1 MDYRVPGMLLPYSKI
16 VNFSF
21 RSLSRKKKLLIPLS
35 LSEKARVTNLI
46 TFLPFKNLEMAEPA
60 ELEAMSENPEELNS
74 SNDGEPRDAID
85 ATAAKASTDNFH
97 SDSDSDDENE
107 AQQAQ
112 ELKILESELSRNP
125 SNYDAHVQYI
135 KLLRKMGEID
145 KLREARESMS
155 QIFPLTPTMWQE
167 WAKDET
173 TLCSGP
179 EAVPAIEKIYERG
192 VSDYLSV
199 PLWCDYL
206 NFVQEHDL
214 SIRECSASG
223 VSKARNL
230 FERAL
235 TAAGLHFCEGS
246 KIWEAYK
253 EFEQAI
259 CLTID
264 DSDIEGKEK
273 QIQRVRNIFH
283 RQLSV
288 PLADMNSTLLA
299 YKVWEVQQGNDL
311 DVNSS
316 DLEGISS
323 HVASAYKKA
332 LEMCDARNILE
343 EQISKSDVPD
353 TERIPLFKKYLKFEE
368 SAGDP
373 ARVQILYER
382 LITEFP
388 ICSDLWIDY
397 TRYLEKTLKV
407 GNVVNNVISRATS
420 NCPWIGELWVR
431 QLLCLERAH
440 ASEDEISL
448 VFEKALQCSFS
459 SYEEYLELFLTRID
473 GLRRRISVSGELQVL
488 DYAVI
493 RDVFQRAS
501 DYLSLHL
508 KGTDALLR
516 LHAYWV
522 HLELTL
528 ANDIVAAR
536 GVWESL
542 LKISGTMLEA
552 WQGYIKMEIDKG
564 NLNEARSLYR
574 RCYTKRF
581 PGSGSQVS
589 PRLEELQVFD
599 LQQDSKTIVTAGDV
613 SEHPSKKN
621 AREKRKPASNLLEDQ
636 SPSKRLKEAF
646 KEGTKKIHNK
656 DVSRTATVEETEA
669 NINKMDST
677 SSNEQLKKQ
686 TMHGK
691 AMYTDQCTAFISNLD
706 PKANYEDLRK
716 FFSDVGGVQSIRIL
730 KHRDTG
736 KSRGLAYVDFSDD
749 AHLDAAVGKNRQ
761 WLLKKKLSIARS
773 DPSRNKNQSAIR
785 HEVDRDGSK
794 IPSGDQPRTD
804 RNNSSELSVDQSS
817 SSKGHDIDRVQLKG
831 KNTFAVPRNVRP
843 LGFKAIK
850 PKDEGDDEK
859 PKSNDEFR
867 NLLLKK

>member
-1 MDYRVPGMLLPYSKI
+1 
-16 VNFSF
+16 
-21 RSLSRKKKLLIPLS
+21 
-35 LSEKARVTNLI
+35 
-46 TFLPFKNLEMAEPA
+46 MAEPA
-60 ELEAMSENPEELNS
+60 EFETMSENPEELNS
-74 SNDGEPRDAID
+74 TNNGEPTDTID
-85 ATAAKASTDNFH
+85 FTAAKPSTDN

-107 AQQAQ
+107 AQLLQ
-112 ELKILESELSRNP
+112 ELKTLESELSCNP

-135 KLLRKMGEID
+135 NLLRKMGEID

-206 NFVQEHDL
+206 NFVQEHDI
-214 SIRECSASG
+214 SIREFSASG

-235 TAAGLHFCEGS
+235 TVAGLHFCEGS

-299 YKVWEVQQGNDL
+299 YKVWEVQQGIDL
-311 DVNSS
+311 DVNSG
-316 DLEGISS
+316 DWEGISS

-332 LEMCDARNILE
+332 LEMCDARKILE

-368 SAGDP
+368 TAGDP

-388 ICSDLWIDY
+388 ISSDLWIDY

-448 VFEKALQCSFS
+448 EKQEASQVGLQRRRRWVSGAALNQASVVAAS
-459 SYEEYLELFLTRID
+459 RAIKLLSTSESLGVLQRKLLLLDYLELFLTRID

-516 LHAYWV
+516 LHAYWA

-552 WQGYIKMEIDKG
+552 WQGYIQMEIDKG

-581 PGSGSQVS
+581 PGSGSLVS
-589 PRLEELQVFD
+589 PRLEELQVFN
-599 LQQDSKTIVTAGDV
+599 LQQDSKTFVTAGDV
-613 SEHPSKKN
+613 SEHSSKKN
-621 AREKRKPASNLLEDQ
+621 AREKRKSTSSLLEDQ
-636 SPSKRLKEAF
+636 SPSKRLKDVKEAF
-646 KEGTKKIHNK
+646 KEGTKKSHNK

-669 NINKMDST
+669 NIKKMDST
-677 SSNEQLKKQ
+677 SSNEQLMKQ

-794 IPSGDQPRTD
+794 IPSGDQARTEKN
-804 RNNSSELSVDQSS
+804 RSSEPSVDQSS

>member
-1 MDYRVPGMLLPYSKI
+1 MEEQVSNDNNPEQLNP
-16 VNFSF
+16 N
-21 RSLSRKKKLLIPLS
+21 
-35 LSEKARVTNLI
+35 N
-46 TFLPFKNLEMAEPA
+46 NNA
-60 ELEAMSENPEELNS
+60 ELTTNPNTIAPPSSDNS
-74 SNDGEPRDAID
+74 DSD
-85 ATAAKASTDNFH
+85 
-97 SDSDSDDENE
+97 SDSDSDDE
-107 AQQAQ
+107 AQQSL
-112 ELKILESELSRNP
+112 ELQTLESELSRNP
-125 SNYDAHVQYI
+125 SNYDSHVQYI
-135 KLLRKMGEID
+135 KLLRKLGEIN
-145 KLREARESMS
+145 KLRKARDLMS
-155 QIFPLTPTMWQE
+155 QIFPLTPKMWQE
-167 WAKDET
+167 WANDEA
-173 TLCSGP
+173 TLSSGP
-179 EAVPAIEKIYERG
+179 EAVPAIEKLYERG

-206 NFVQEHDL
+206 NFVQEHEP
-214 SIRECSASG
+214 SIRDCSADG

-235 TAAGLHFCEGS
+235 TASGLHFSEGS

-288 PLADMNSTLLA
+288 PLEDMNSSLLA
-299 YKVWEVQQGNDL
+299 YKLWEVEHGNDL
-311 DVNSS
+311 NVNSS

-332 LEMCDARNILE
+332 LEMYHARVNLE
-343 EQISKSDVPD
+343 EQISKSDAPD
-353 TERIPLFKKYLKFEE
+353 TERLQLYKRYLKFEE

-382 LITEFP
+382 AITEFP
-388 ICSDLWIDY
+388 ISSDLWIDY

-407 GNVVNNVISRATS
+407 GNVLKDVLSRATR
-420 NCPWIGELWVR
+420 NCPWVGELWVR
-431 QLLCLERAH
+431 QLLCLERAR
-440 ASEDEISL
+440 ASEDDISL

-459 SYEEYLELFLTRID
+459 SYEEYLDLFLTRID
-473 GLRRRISVSGELQVL
+473 GLRRRISGAGEMQVL

-493 RDVFQRAS
+493 RDTFQRAS
-501 DYLSLHL
+501 DYLSLQL

-516 LHAYWV
+516 VYAYWA

-564 NLNEARSLYR
+564 NLNEARSIYR

-581 PGSGSQVS
+581 PGSGSQDICQSWLRFEREFGTLDDYDYALQKVS
-589 PRLEELQVFD
+589 PRLEELQMYA
-599 LQQDSKTIVTAGDV
+599 LHQECRTVTTSGDA
-613 SEHPSKKN
+613 SEHFNKKN
-621 AREKRKPASNLLEDQ
+621 AREKRKPTSTLLEDQ
-636 SPSKRLKEAF
+636 SPSKRQKD
-646 KEGTKKIHNK
+646 TKKVTKRNQ
-656 DVSRTATVEETEA
+656 DQDLSVSETAGVEETVVNVE
-669 NINKMDST
+669 KKD
-677 SSNEQLKKQ
+677 SSNEQPKEHN
-686 TMHGK
+686 MHEK
-691 AMYTDQCTAFISNLD
+691 PRYTDQCTAFISNLD

-736 KSRGLAYVDFSDD
+736 KSRGLAYVDFCDD
-749 AHLDAAVGKNRQ
+749 ARLDAAVAKNRH

-773 DPSRNKNQSAIR
+773 DPSKSKSQSGVHADKEGPKR
-785 HEVDRDGSK
+785 YDSSA
-794 IPSGDQPRTD
+794 PSA
-804 RNNSSELSVDQSS
+804 DQSS
-817 SSKGHDIDRVQLKG
+817 SSKRHDNDEFQPKG

-843 LGFKAIK
+843 LGFAANK
-850 PKDEGDDEK
+850 PKAVDGEDEI

-867 NLLLKK
+867 NMLLKKSS